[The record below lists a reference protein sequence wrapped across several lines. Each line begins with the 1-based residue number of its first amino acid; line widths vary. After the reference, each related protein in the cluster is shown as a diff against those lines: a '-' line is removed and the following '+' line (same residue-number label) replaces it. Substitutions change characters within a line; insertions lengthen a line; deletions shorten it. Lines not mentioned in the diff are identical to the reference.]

1 MRGSSRISTTGRS
14 IARPFL
20 PSGRTPATSV
30 GASENRRIRPP
41 ASPPS
46 DRSGRSARSAHKPRP
61 ADRPMRR
68 RSLPIPVRRPGR
80 PQAAC
85 PATFRPAR
93 RKTRPH
99 GQRGISVRQTDLGPA
114 GQRKDAFA
122 DADIRRLG
130 NDIDRPDPLEM
141 PAAAHQRGGSPY
153 PNPFFHNRATF
164 GRPSA
169 GPAAYRPFSDAF
181 PVLPA
186 KFRAYRSDAGTNPE
200 NLCEPEPENIP
211 PPGRTNRGKPCG
223 RSARLSGTQRP
234 ASRVRYRPAG
244 AVAALSA
251 ANMCLP

>member
-1 MRGSSRISTTGRS
+1 
-14 IARPFL
+14 
-20 PSGRTPATSV
+20 
-30 GASENRRIRPP
+30 
-41 ASPPS
+41 
-46 DRSGRSARSAHKPRP
+46 
-61 ADRPMRR
+61 MRR
-68 RSLPIPVRRPGR
+68 RSLPIPVCRPGR

-99 GQRGISVRQTDLGPA
+99 GPARNLRPKTDLGPA

-122 DADIRRLG
+122 DTDIRRLG

-153 PNPFFHNRATF
+153 PNPFFIIEQRSADRRPARRRTGRFPTPFRYCLRSSARIGPTPAQILKTCASLTPRTSRPRA
-164 GRPSA
+164 
-169 GPAAYRPFSDAF
+169 
-181 PVLPA
+181 
-186 KFRAYRSDAGTNPE
+186 E
-200 NLCEPEPENIP
+200 
-211 PPGRTNRGKPCG
+211 RTGKPCG